1 MPIPGRWLLV
11 VTGELPRHAGNNR
24 VEWGVFSVSAILI
37 ITKLYSEL
45 WSFPRLLKIILM
57 IDSSPNINF
66 IILSENNGELCIFY
80 ALLVK
85 IWYWMEMITPILYF
99 IVAPQIRGSW
109 TVWYKTWDAGIIIPY
124 TFPRVGAYYE
134 WDNKC
139 WCLPLGIPA
148 LTNELF
154 RGFRSSTKEL

>member
-1 MPIPGRWLLV
+1 MVLVVFIEMPIPGRWLLV

-24 VEWGVFSVSAILI
+24 VERGVFSVSAILII

-99 IVAPQIRGSW
+99 IVLHRRSEEAGLSDIR
-109 TVWYKTWDAGIIIPY
+109 P
-124 TFPRVGAYYE
+124 E
-134 WDNKC
+134 M
-139 WCLPLGIPA
+139 PA
-148 LTNELF
+148 SLFLIHFHVLEPIMSEITNVDVYH
-154 RGFRSSTKEL
+154 